1 MKLFLRSLTIMTL
14 AIAFAPVAAF
24 SGEAEDLAVKTAGE
38 WLELVDKGEYEASW
52 EEAAALL
59 KSVVTVEQWRQALNA
74 ARKPFGELESRELKI
89 AEYATSLPGAPDGE
103 YVVIQFDTSFSKKE
117 SAVETITPMKDD
129 DGVWRVSGYYIK

>member
-1 MKLFLRSLTIMTL
+1 MKAAVRSLTIMTL
-14 AIAFAPVAAF
+14 VLVFAPLAVF
-24 SGEAEDLAVKTAGE
+24 SGEAEDQAIEAAEE
-38 WLELVDKGEYEASW
+38 WLALVDQGEYEASW
-52 EEAAALL
+52 EEAAALF
-59 KSVVTVEQWRQALNA
+59 KSVVTVDQWRQALNA
-74 ARKPFGELESRELKI
+74 ARKPFGELKSRELKN

>member
-1 MKLFLRSLTIMTL
+1 MNSVKGSLTIMTL
-14 AIAFAPVAAF
+14 VLAFAPVAAF
-24 SGEAEDLAVKTAGE
+24 SGDAEDQAVNVAEE
-38 WLELVDKGEYEASW
+38 WLALVDQGEYEASW
-52 EEAAALL
+52 EEAAALF
-59 KSVVTVEQWRQALNA
+59 KSAVTVEQWRQALNA
-74 ARKPFGELESRELKI
+74 ARKPFGELVMRELKT